1 MPHTHPYPDR
11 DLQEAIARNRTA
23 RQILTAFS
31 SATLTLADIWQYLFT
46 ALDDTLTLTTQIT
59 GLRADLARTRRRHAD
74 LTAAARATLA
84 AHHDGEADSLFY
96 LRDELTA
103 QHLDGAT
110 RGEAG

>member
-11 DLQEAIARNRTA
+11 DLQEVIARNRTA

-31 SATLTLADIWQYLFT
+31 SATLTLTDIWQYLFT
-46 ALDDTLTLTTQIT
+46 ALDDTLTLATQIT

-74 LTAAARATLA
+74 LIAAARATLA
-84 AHHDGEADSLFY
+84 AHHDGEADPLFY

-103 QHLDGAT
+103 QHPSTGD
-110 RGEAG
+110 AG